1 MLTLLTL
8 IILLGF
14 LLDFWRGAGPFA
26 ARAARA
32 CSNSLKSGVG
42 ATYR

>member
-1 MLTLLTL
+1 MDTLLTL
-8 IILLGF
+8 IILFGF
-14 LLDFWRGAGPFA
+14 LLGFWRGAGTSA

-42 ATYR
+42 AT